1 VAIPLVTI
9 AVEGDIDAAV
19 VRRVVAAAELSIG
32 PIYGRRGKNHLD
44 KSLNGYNNAAHR
56 SCWLVVRD
64 LDHDAECA
72 PELVQLLMPKPS
84 AHMCFRIAV
93 RQIEAWL
100 LADRDK
106 IADLFQLSLDVIP
119 QDPDALDDAKATL
132 IQLARRSRNRRL
144 REEIVPEAST
154 SAKVGTGYSARM
166 IDFAANLWRPGLAAL
181 SSPSLASC
189 LKSLERWREALG

>member
-1 VAIPLVTI
+1 VAIPFVTV
-9 AVEGDIDAAV
+9 AVEGDLDAAV
-19 VRRVVAAAELSIG
+19 VRRVLAEATLSIG
-32 PIYGRRGKNHLD
+32 PIYGRRGKNYLD
-44 KSLNGYNNAAHR
+44 KSLNGYNNAARR

-84 AHMCFRIAV
+84 AQMCFRIAV

-100 LADRDK
+100 LADRGR

-119 QDPDALDDAKATL
+119 RNPDALDDAKGTL
-132 IQLARRSRNRRL
+132 VQLARRSRNRRL
-144 REEIVPEAST
+144 REEMVPEAST
-154 SAKVGTGYSARM
+154 SAKVGTGYSGRM
-166 IDFAANLWRPGLAAL
+166 IDFAANIWRPGFAAL

-189 LKSLERWREALG
+189 LRSVERWKTD